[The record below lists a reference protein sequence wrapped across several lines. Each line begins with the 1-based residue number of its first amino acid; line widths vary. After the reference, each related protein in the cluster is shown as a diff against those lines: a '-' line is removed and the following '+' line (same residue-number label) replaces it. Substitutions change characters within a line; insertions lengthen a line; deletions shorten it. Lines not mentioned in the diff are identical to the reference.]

1 MKMRSRIQENR
12 YGQALGYAWGV
23 KDYAD
28 NITDLVL
35 DSGAFAAWWSVL
47 EEETG
52 ERLTIQDA
60 YKRFRGMR
68 TEEQRNYAQMWMR
81 SPWSMYEE
89 MQRMNANG

>member
-1 MKMRSRIQENR
+1 MKMRTRQQENR

-28 NITDLVL
+28 DIKDLVL
-35 DSGAFAAWWSVL
+35 DSAAFAAWWSVL

-52 ERLTIQDA
+52 VVLTIQDA

-68 TEEQRNYAQMWMR
+68 TEEQRMYSQAWMR

-89 MQRMNANG
+89 MKRIATNG